1 MSFTIRLSFAASLI
15 LLLVTGSFAQI
26 SVSVSGTIKNSET
39 GEAVN
44 AASVVVSGSV
54 TGTYSRPNGNFEL
67 KAASYPVNL
76 IVSSIGYVTRE
87 VAVTD
92 AAPVSISLEPRSDL
106 GQEVVVSASRV
117 AERILESPVTIDR
130 INSSAI
136 RNMAAPNFYEAL
148 SNVKGVDLTTSSL
161 TFRTISTRGFNG
173 SGNLRFNQLVDG
185 MDNQAPALNFSVGNV
200 VGMTEMDV
208 DNVELL
214 SGASSALYGSGGM
227 NGTLLMTSKNPFKY
241 QGLSVN
247 IKQGI
252 MHIADPESKAKPLYD
267 WSVRWGQQIGQRF
280 AFKLSASYMKAHDW
294 VANDTRDLNRNN
306 VISSLKPGGTRSN
319 DPNYDGVNVFG
330 DEASASMASIAQ
342 VYQAQTRAAMLQATG
357 GAVDIVNLFNTLPAD
372 ASPTQ
377 IGTLIAGLPA
387 ALQPGA
393 TNLVPFYFGLR
404 NNVYG
409 GQLVSRTGYNEKDLV
424 NYDAYSLK
432 TSGGLYYKITDN
444 IEASLL
450 GYWGMGTTVYTG
462 ADRYSLL
469 NFKIGQY
476 KAELKGKNWFLRA
489 YTTQEN
495 SGDSYTAT
503 TAALYLNRQW
513 RSDADWF
520 GLYSGTYSAAR
531 LQGASEEAAHAAARG
546 AADAGRY
553 LPGTAAYD
561 SALVRAK
568 NTSIK
573 DGGAKF
579 ADKSDLFH
587 YEGQL
592 NLSEQIKFVETI
604 LGASY
609 RVYSLNSEGTIF
621 ADTTGRIKINE
632 YGGYV
637 QLQKQLLNDVL
648 KLTGSVRFDKRDGY
662 KERFTPRAS
671 AVVRVARDNNIR
683 FSFQTAYRFPSTQ
696 DQWINLNTP
705 GSRLIGGD
713 PSFVDYFQFNT
724 NPVYTSE
731 SVAAYRSSIASGA
744 PDPTLLKM
752 AQFTSV
758 KPERM
763 SSFELGYRG
772 LVTKELLIDVYG
784 YRSEFKDFIARV
796 AVARGSSGDPARAAA
811 DLASPFTSTNYSFVT
826 NTDVAVTSYG
836 WGLGFE
842 YRFRKGYVLGGNLS
856 SDQLKDVPAGF
867 ISFFNTP
874 KYRFNVSLANE
885 NVVKNVG
892 FNLIYRWQDK
902 VNWEGT
908 FGSGPVPAYGTLD
921 GQVSYK
927 MSRINTSIKLGAS
940 NLLNKYYS
948 SAFGN
953 PMVGGLYYISLGYNL

>member
-1 MSFTIRLSFAASLI
+1 MRPLKQLFA
-15 LLLVTGSFAQI
+15 LLNLFFIFSAAAQAQ
-26 SVSVSGTIKNSET
+26 SNLTGTIKNSET
-39 GEAVN
+39 GEGIN
-44 AASVVVSGSV
+44 AASVTIAGTT
-54 TGTYSRPNGNFEL
+54 TGTYSKPNGSFEL
-67 KAASYPVNL
+67 KVGALPAKLVISSVGFETQEITATAATVQ
-76 IVSSIGYVTRE
+76 VSLVPKSV
-87 VAVTD
+87 
-92 AAPVSISLEPRSDL
+92 L
-106 GQEVVVSASRV
+106 GQEVVVSASRM

-130 INSSAI
+130 VNSTAI
-136 RNMAAPNFYEAL
+136 KNMAAPNFYEAL
-148 SNVKGVDLTTSSL
+148 SNIKGVDLTTSSL
-161 TFRTISTRGFNG
+161 TFRTLSTRGFNG

-247 IKQGI
+247 IKQGV
-252 MHIADPESKAKPLYD
+252 MHLSDPESKAKPFYD
-267 WSVRWGQQIGQRF
+267 WSMRWGQKVGERF
-280 AFKLSASYMKAHDW
+280 AYKLAVSYMKANDW

-306 VISSLKPGGTRSN
+306 VISSLKPGGTRQN

-342 VYQAQTRAAMLQATG
+342 AYQAQTRAGILQATG
-357 GAVDIVNLFNTLPAD
+357 GALDIVNLFNTLPPNATQ
-372 ASPTQ
+372 AQ
-377 IGTLIAGLPA
+377 IGALIAGLPA
-387 ALQPGA
+387 PLRPSA

-404 NNVYG
+404 NGVYG

-444 IEASLL
+444 IEASLV
-450 GYWGMGTTVYTG
+450 GYWGKGTSVYTG

-469 NFKIGQY
+469 NFRIGQF
-476 KAELKGKNWFLRA
+476 KAELKGKNWFLRG

-503 TAALYLNRQW
+503 TAALYINRQW

-520 GLYSGTYSAAR
+520 GLYSGTYAGAK
-531 LQGASEEAAHAAARG
+531 LQGATDDAAHAAARA

-553 LPGTAAYD
+553 LPGTPAYD
-561 SALVRAK
+561 SALARAK

-579 ADKSDLFH
+579 ADRSSLYH

-592 NLSEQIKFVETI
+592 NLSDQIKFVETI

-609 RVYSLNSEGTIF
+609 RVYSLNSGGTIF

-632 YGGYV
+632 YGSYV
-637 QLQKQLLNDVL
+637 QLQKRLFDDIL

-662 KERFTPRAS
+662 KEHFTPRAS
-671 AVVRVARDNNIR
+671 AVVRVAQDNNIR

-713 PSFVDYFQFNT
+713 PSFINYFGFNT

-731 SVAAYRSSIASGA
+731 SVAAYRGSIVSGT
-744 PDPTLLKM
+744 PNPTLLKQ

-763 SSFELGYRG
+763 NSFELGYRG

-784 YRSEFKDFIARV
+784 YRSQFKDFIARV
-796 AVARGSSGDPARAAA
+796 AVARGSSGNPANAAV
-811 DLASPFTSTNYSFVT
+811 DLASPFTTTNYSFVT
-826 NTDVAVTSYG
+826 NTDVGVTSYG
-836 WGLGFE
+836 WGIGVE
-842 YRFRKGYVLGGNLS
+842 YRFNRGYVLGGNLS
-856 SDQLKDVPAGF
+856 SDRLNNVPTGF
-867 ISFFNTP
+867 ISFLIHPNT
-874 KYRFNVSLANE
+874 
-885 NVVKNVG
+885 
-892 FNLIYRWQDK
+892 
-902 VNWEGT
+902 
-908 FGSGPVPAYGTLD
+908 
-921 GQVSYK
+921 
-927 MSRINTSIKLGAS
+927 AS
-940 NLLNKYYS
+940 
-948 SAFGN
+948 
-953 PMVGGLYYISLGYNL
+953 M